1 MAKTDAGR
9 IVGKIREELK
19 TIDNKIRRHAYIKA
33 MEAGEVSKES
43 LKGFAGHQYHII
55 GSDLR
60 SIAQLISRHGTLESR
75 RFLVN
80 LLQGESAAFEA
91 CLKFGRALGLNE
103 AKLAAYEPAPAGV
116 AYAHFVAWL
125 GCYGSD
131 AELAGAFLV
140 NFAAWGANCARMGK
154 ALRKRYK
161 MKDQDLFFFNLFAET
176 PPDFEKESLAVISAG
191 LARGIQPRL
200 IVRAARLLQGFE
212 LLYWDTMAEI

>member
-1 MAKTDAGR
+1 MAKADAGR
-9 IVGKIREELK
+9 IVGKIRAQLK
-19 TIDNKIRRHAYIKA
+19 TIDNRICRHPYIKA
-33 MEAGEVSKES
+33 LEAGEISKKS
-43 LKGFAGHQYHII
+43 LQGFAGHQFHII

-60 SIAQLISRHGTLESR
+60 SIAQLINRHGTLKSR
-75 RFLVN
+75 GFLVN
-80 LLQGESAAFEA
+80 LLQGEAAAFEA
-91 CLKFGRALGLNE
+91 LLKFGRALGLSE
-103 AKLAAYEPAPAGV
+103 TKLAAYEPAPAGV
-116 AYAHFVAWL
+116 AYAHYVAWL

-161 MKDQDLFFFNLFAET
+161 MKDQDLFFFDLFAET
-176 PPDFEKESLAVISAG
+176 PPEFEKAALGVISVG